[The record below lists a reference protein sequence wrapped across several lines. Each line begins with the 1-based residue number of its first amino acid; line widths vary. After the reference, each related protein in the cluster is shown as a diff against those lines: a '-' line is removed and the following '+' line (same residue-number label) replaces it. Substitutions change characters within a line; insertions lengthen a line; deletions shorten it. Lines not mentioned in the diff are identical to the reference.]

1 MRQICFAILLVPALA
16 WAAPKSASD
25 WYNEG
30 STQFTLGNFDKA
42 VDSFKH
48 AFELETDEN
57 KRSVY
62 VYNIAQSYRQAGDC
76 SKAYFFYKRFLSLK
90 ASPTVKP
97 LTAQERTTVEGFI
110 RDLEPCAQQ
119 AAAIGR
125 KPPESLQSNGETGDR
140 AKSEPEA
147 GRKEPSKSKEVAT
160 TSNDAGD
167 SEADTGVPKLTSTG
181 APHLLTAWVTGGGTK
196 INTGDLI
203 KVQVQPT
210 FALVAGYPIAVAPQ
224 LTIHVGGAFTFTP
237 VPFEV
242 AAKNGEPAKN
252 KTGSLISAMANAGVS
267 YDVMPKLD
275 LRGDLG
281 VGALFFSA
289 SESSFT
295 MSNATTGALP
305 MLHVRAALSVDY
317 AVTPNFLVTATPIAF
332 SYSPPKDGLDDSI
345 KSIISIDFMIGLG
358 YRM

>member
-16 WAAPKSASD
+16 WAAPKSASE

-97 LTAQERTTVEGFI
+97 MTPQERTTVEGFI

-125 KPPESLQSNGETGDR
+125 KPPENLGNNGDTPDK
-140 AKSEPEA
+140 AKAPEPDA
-147 GRKEPSKSKEVAT
+147 GRKEPSKEVAT
-160 TSNDAGD
+160 SGREPGD
-167 SEADTGVPKLTSTG
+167 GETDDGVSKPAPTTG
-181 APHLLTAWVTGGGTK
+181 PHVVAVWLTGGGTK
-196 INTGDLI
+196 INTGDV

-210 FALVAGYPIAVAPQ
+210 FALVAGYPIPVAPQ
-224 LTIHVGGAFTFTP
+224 LTIHVGGAFTGTP
-237 VPFEV
+237 VPFKIG
-242 AAKNGEPAKN
+242 AKNGMAEQN
-252 KTGSLISAMANAGVS
+252 KTGSMITAMANAGVS
-267 YDVMPKLD
+267 YDVIPKLD

-289 SESSFT
+289 SESSFI
-295 MSNATTGALP
+295 MNANATSGALT
-305 MLHVRAALSVDY
+305 MFHLRAALSADY
-317 AVTPNFLVTATPIAF
+317 AVTPRFLVTATPFAV
-332 SYSPPKDGLDDSI
+332 SYSPPKDGLEPSI
-345 KSIISIDFMIGLG
+345 KSITSIDFMVGLG